1 MLPDLPLYVNVIF
14 IATVLLTWWLFARV
28 MKSRT
33 ALMISLLWLL
43 MTGILAYRGFYQDV
57 STVPPKFI
65 FAVAPPAIA
74 ILVLFLSP
82 SGRKFIDSLDIKSLT
97 IISIVRIPVEL
108 VLYWL
113 SIHKAVPELMTFAG
127 RNFDIFAGLTAP
139 IVYYACFRGSKVTNK
154 TLLLVWNI
162 ISLGLLL
169 NIVIN
174 AVLSAPFRF
183 QQFAFDQPNIAV
195 LYFPFIW
202 LPSFIVMIVLFS
214 HLASIKKLSK
224 SDIRSTPYID

>member
-1 MLPDLPLYVNVIF
+1 MVAILPCDEELGTYYYILTLATHDRNTGLP
-14 IATVLLTWWLFARV
+14 
-28 MKSRT
+28 
-33 ALMISLLWLL
+33 WLL
-43 MTGILAYRGFYQDV
+43 PGC
-57 STVPPKFI
+57 I
-65 FAVAPPAIA
+65 FDPTQIHVRSYSPAHRYHFA
-74 ILVLFLSP
+74 FDL
-82 SGRKFIDSLDIKSLT
+82 RSLT

-113 SIHKAVPELMTFAG
+113 SVHKAVPELMTFAG

-139 IVYYACFRGSKVTNK
+139 IVYYACFKVSKVSNK

-183 QQFAFDQPNIAV
+183 QKFAFDQPNIAI

-202 LPSFIVMIVLFS
+202 LPCFIVMVILLS
-214 HLASIKKLSK
+214 HLASIRKLSK
-224 SDIRSTPYID
+224 PEIRSTPYID

>member
-14 IATVLLTWWLFARV
+14 NLTVLLTWWLFIRAA
-28 MKSRT
+28 KNRT
-33 ALMISLLWLL
+33 AIIITLLWLL
-43 MTGILAYRGFYQDV
+43 MSGIMGYRGFYQDV
-57 STVPPKFI
+57 SSLPPKFI
-65 FAVAPPAIA
+65 FAIVPP
-74 ILVLFLSP
+74 LVVILFLFVFP
-82 SGRKFIDSLDIKSLT
+82 AGRKFIDTFDMRSLT

-113 SIHKAVPELMTFAG
+113 SVHKAVPELMTFAG
-127 RNFDIFAGLTAP
+127 RNFDILAGLTAP
-139 IVYYACFRGSKVTNK
+139 IVYYTCFKGSRVTNK
-154 TLLLVWNI
+154 TPLLVWNI
-162 ISLGLLL
+162 LSLGLLL

-202 LPSFIVMIVLFS
+202 LPCFIVMVVLFS
-214 HLASIKKLSK
+214 HLVSIRKLSK
-224 SDIRSTPYID
+224 PEIKSTLFID